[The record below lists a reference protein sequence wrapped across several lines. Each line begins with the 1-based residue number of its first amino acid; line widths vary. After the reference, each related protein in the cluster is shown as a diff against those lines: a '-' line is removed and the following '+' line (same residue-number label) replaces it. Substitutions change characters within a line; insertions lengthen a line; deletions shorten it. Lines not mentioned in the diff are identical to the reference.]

1 MAATFLRNIDK
12 CFQRDARV
20 AHHAPSWDQRKQQF
34 KDAHL
39 SMLGYPASDSLVAQG
54 YGKSSRWRKK
64 KKAHKQRRAAVKPMV
79 PAPQELRFV
88 IKPPLGIG
96 RVEYRTVVINGLAFC
111 RVWDLPELYECPVG
125 QEYALPARLLT
136 PHRPHSRPDWF
147 GIAQRH
153 KGLQYPDLSHWSQQL
168 DWVNNNDNHKL
179 TNVM

>member
-1 MAATFLRNIDK
+1 MPTQHPPANRLKEAYHQSEEDDIKHVASVAATFLGSIDK

-34 KDAHL
+34 KDA
-39 SMLGYPASDSLVAQG
+39 SDSLVAQG

-64 KKAHKQRRAAVKPMV
+64 KKAHKQQAAACGREADGACTARTPLCHQ
-79 PAPQELRFV
+79 APSRH
-88 IKPPLGIG
+88 G
-96 RVEYRTVVINGLAFC
+96 RVRYETVVINGLAFC

-147 GIAQRH
+147 GLAQRH
-153 KGLQYPDLSHWSQQL
+153 A
-168 DWVNNNDNHKL
+168 
-179 TNVM
+179 TA